1 MLNLWY
7 YIYMLQ
13 NPYYLIGTIFVIL
26 AAGIAIY
33 AQAKISLS
41 YKRWRE
47 VRNRA
52 GITGA
57 QVAREILDANG
68 MSRLPVNEISGELS
82 DNFDP
87 RGGGSVNLSRDI
99 YEGDSIASIAV
110 AAHECGHAIQHHVHY
125 KPIAMRNAIIPFAN
139 VGNYLGWFAF
149 IIGLVLGY
157 TKLAWFGFIL
167 MMGIVA
173 FQVITLPVE
182 FDASRR
188 GLAILKAH
196 YLEADEYKG
205 AKSMLVAAAFTYVAA
220 LLQSLASMLRLLL
233 VLIGNSRDDS

>member
-1 MLNLWY
+1 MSLWY
-7 YIYMLQ
+7 YFYMLR
-13 NPYYLIGTIFVIL
+13 NPYYLIGTIFVVL

-33 AQAKISLS
+33 AQAKISFS
-41 YKRWRE
+41 YKRWKE
-47 VRNRA
+47 VRNSR

-57 QVAREILDANG
+57 EVARQILDANG
-68 MSRLPVNEISGELS
+68 MSDMPIREISGELT

-87 RGGGSVNLSRDI
+87 RSETVNLSREI
-99 YEGDSIASIAV
+99 YAGDSIASIAV

-139 VGNYLGWFAF
+139 VGNYLGWIAF

-167 MMGIVA
+167 MMGIVL
-173 FQVITLPVE
+173 FQVVTLPVE

-196 YLEADEYKG
+196 YLQADEYKG

-220 LLQSLASMLRLLL
+220 LLQALASMARLLL
-233 VLIGNSRDDS
+233 VLIGNSRNDS

>member
-1 MLNLWY
+1 MSLWY
-7 YIYMLQ
+7 YLYMLR
-13 NPYYLIGTIFVIL
+13 NPYYLIGTIFVVL

-33 AQAKISLS
+33 AQAKISFS
-41 YKRWRE
+41 YKRWKE
-47 VRNRA
+47 VRNSR

-57 QVAREILDANG
+57 EVARQILDANG
-68 MSRLPVNEISGELS
+68 MSDMPIREISGELT

-87 RGGGSVNLSRDI
+87 RSETVNLSREI
-99 YEGDSIASIAV
+99 YAGDSIASIAV

-139 VGNYLGWFAF
+139 VGNYLGWIAF

-167 MMGIVA
+167 MMGIVL
-173 FQVITLPVE
+173 FQVVTLPVE

-196 YLEADEYKG
+196 YLQADEYKG

-220 LLQSLASMLRLLL
+220 LLQALASMARLLL
-233 VLIGNSRDDS
+233 VLIGNSRNDS